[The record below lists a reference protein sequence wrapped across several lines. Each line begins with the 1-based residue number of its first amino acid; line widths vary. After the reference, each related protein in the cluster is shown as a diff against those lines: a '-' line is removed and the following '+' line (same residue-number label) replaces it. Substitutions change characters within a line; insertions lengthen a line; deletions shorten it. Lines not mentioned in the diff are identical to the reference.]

1 MLTQELKVQNGSNM
15 LLCSELKTS
24 QSIPHLEV
32 NGPMLTRI
40 GSAVFRRSSATDYC
54 CGFVAATYASPV
66 FLARI
71 LETRQCSHA
80 QYRRDRPERCGLAF
94 MGYLVT

>member
-1 MLTQELKVQNGSNM
+1 M

-32 NGPMLTRI
+32 NGPMLSRI
-40 GSAVFRRSSATDYC
+40 GSAVFRWSSPTDYC
-54 CGFVAATYASPV
+54 CRFVAATYASPV

-71 LETRQCSHA
+71 LEARQCSHV
-80 QYRRDRPERCGLAF
+80 QYRRTRPERCGLVL